1 MSLPPAFLDELR
13 ARVPLSD
20 VIGRHVRLT
29 RAGREHKGLCPFH
42 QEKTPSFTVNDHK
55 GFFHCFGCGA
65 HGDVIGFVMRHDRAT
80 FVDAVEQ
87 LAAQAGLRVPQPT
100 PAERAAVDR
109 RERLHDLMGA
119 AAQYF
124 ETELRRP
131 EGRSALDYLRRRRLD
146 ADTIERFR
154 LGYAPA
160 DGKALLKHLV
170 DLGFDEP
177 TIMETGLARQPD
189 DGRSAYAFFRDRV
202 MFPVGDLR
210 DRVVGFGGRVLEGRG
225 PKYLNS
231 PDGPLFHKGDLLYG
245 LARARA
251 AAARDHP
258 VIVAEGYMDVI
269 ALAEAGFEGAVAPLG
284 TALTDAQVRLLWQM
298 SPLPVLCLDGD
309 EAGRRAAR
317 RVAEQVLPQLRPD
330 HSIMIAFLPSGED
343 PDSLLS
349 GGPSAMRKVV
359 DAARPLVDVLWE
371 WMTASHK
378 VRTPED
384 RAGLKSN
391 LDALARR
398 IADPTVR
405 AFYLAEFRTRVDA
418 AFRPSRPAARN
429 VSGRGARRG
438 GERFEAGP
446 RPSPYVTPKDFYVR
460 ALLACVINHPGLL
473 DEVHEPLALLPIADE
488 ELAEVR
494 QAILIIYSQ
503 SKDLVPTALE
513 HQISSLVPQNSL
525 DRVLADSIYTL
536 ARFARRG
543 EAPEKAR
550 AGWHEFW
557 QQVQAEMVGEEIG
570 AAGQEL
576 GRALN
581 PSSNMRPSNMRL
593 LALQKQRLTDDELR
607 GDGDPSSGGEVPGY
621 ESSEHQGTE

>member
-1 MSLPPAFLDELR
+1 MSLPPAFLDEVR

-65 HGDVIGFVMRHDRAT
+65 HGDVIGFVMRHDRAS
-80 FVDAVEQ
+80 FMEAVEQ

-109 RERLHDLMGA
+109 RERLYELTGA
-119 AAQYF
+119 AAAYF
-124 ETELRRP
+124 QSELRRP
-131 EGRSALDYLRRRRLD
+131 AGRGALDYLRRRGLD
-146 ADTIERFR
+146 DEAIERFR

-160 DGKALLKHLV
+160 DSRAMLKHLA
-170 DLGFDEP
+170 DLGFAEP
-177 TIMETGLARQPD
+177 AIMETGLARQPD
-189 DGRSAYAFFRDRV
+189 DGRSVYSFFRDRV

-245 LARARA
+245 LGRARA

-269 ALAEAGFEGAVAPLG
+269 ALARAGFEGAVAPLG
-284 TALTDAQVRLLWQM
+284 TAITDAQIRLLWQM

-349 GGPSAMRKVV
+349 GGPVSMRRVI

-378 VRTPED
+378 VGTPEG

-405 AFYLAEFRTRVDA
+405 TFYLTEFRTRVDDT
-418 AFRPSRPAARN
+418 FRPRRPAGRH
-429 VSGRGARRG
+429 VRGRG
-438 GERFEAGP
+438 ERIAAGP
-446 RPSPYVTPKDFYVR
+446 RPAPLVKQRDFPARV
-460 ALLACVINHPGLL
+460 LLVCVINHPDLL
-473 DEVHEPLALLPIADE
+473 DEVHEALALLPMPDE
-488 ELAEVR
+488 ELSNVR
-494 QAILIIYSQ
+494 QAILTIYSQ
-503 SKDLVPTALE
+503 SKDLDSETLE
-513 HQISSLVPQNSL
+513 RHISSLGAQNSL
-525 DRVLADSIYTL
+525 DRVLADSIYTR
-536 ARFARRG
+536 APFARRG
-543 EAPEKAR
+543 AALETVR
-550 AGWHEFW
+550 AGWHELW

-576 GRALN
+576 GHALN
-581 PSSNMRPSNMRL
+581 PSNTMRL

-607 GDGDPSSGGEVPGY
+607 GDGDSSTGGTVPGY
-621 ESSEHQGTE
+621 ESSKHQGTE